1 MTKFSAYLKIS
12 FAMLLYI
19 ISAFT
24 FVDYIFSLLILDTV
38 TAIEN
43 AFGKLVILIFMLVL
57 AKLILA
63 AGKAQLKKKQGDGTE
78 QFRPSETNDP
88 FQLNRSESEIHEQ
101 GKEAESKRKP
111 FWNPKIPES
120 RHNKAYFSVVAQL
133 VVKPCQDVGVRA
145 KTKITYIIRPNQ

>member
-1 MTKFSAYLKIS
+1 MTKFSASLKII
-12 FAMLLYI
+12 FAILLYI

-63 AGKAQLKKKQGDGTE
+63 AGKAQLKKKQGDFTE
-78 QFRPSETNDP
+78 QSRPSDINGP
-88 FQLNRSESEIHEQ
+88 SQLNRPESEIQER
-101 GKEAESKRKP
+101 GKEADK
-111 FWNPKIPES
+111 
-120 RHNKAYFSVVAQL
+120 
-133 VVKPCQDVGVRA
+133 
-145 KTKITYIIRPNQ
+145 

>member
-12 FAMLLYI
+12 FAILLYI

-111 FWNPKIPES
+111 F
-120 RHNKAYFSVVAQL
+120 
-133 VVKPCQDVGVRA
+133 
-145 KTKITYIIRPNQ
+145 